1 MSNIQNENMD
11 ETPLRLSSITGNDF
25 AVPSTSVYG
34 LRALYNRS
42 VSDFDME
49 RAIGA
54 TLNQNIFSMG
64 SSTLKNRTLHIN
76 FSEALKLLKEGKKVA
91 NKSWEPKSYLFLCD
105 TVSTD
110 TLPSTELIN
119 KKQFIWFSS
128 ETNYYDLWKSNSEDL
143 LSEEWFE
150 YTEN

>member
-25 AVPSTSVYG
+25 TIPSTAVHS

-49 RAIGA
+49 RAIGT

-64 SSTLKNRTLHIN
+64 SSTLKNSTLHIN
-76 FSEALKLLKEGKKVA
+76 FSEALKLLKEGKKVS
-91 NKSWEPKSYLFLCD
+91 NNSWEPKSYLFLCD
-105 TVSTD
+105 TVSID

-128 ETNYYDLWKSNSEDL
+128 ETNQYDLWKSNSEDL
-143 LSEEWFE
+143 LSEQWFE
-150 YTEN
+150 YTDN